1 MSNSQELG
9 ESTRCPNETVVTAEI
24 HDDEIETSNVSTSIN
39 DSCNNSNIR
48 KRPASGNSDI
58 SDNKRSR
65 NQTPVSKDEKS
76 KPKPK
81 PKAKSEMKELKDM
94 MLGLTDSMNNM
105 CISLTQRIDSL
116 EKNMSIEITQLIE
129 EKVKVEIDQVRQD
142 FNDQFNNFKDQ
153 IKGLEAKVSTQVKSY
168 SDVVKQNNCNVIIRN
183 LQEDPREESNTS
195 ILEKTVISLVRDGL
209 NLKDVF
215 IESVSRKKSHNSK
228 PGVIVAAVNNSDQ
241 KRELMKAKRNLK
253 NVHKFKDVYIENDMS
268 YSERRNEANFRTL
281 IRAFKQENQAFT
293 MNGGR
298 IVKVHHNNQSSVA
311 SGKSGEGKQNESVNG
326 RNVHQN
332 EGNNGQRQGYSNR
345 GNIRGGGRGRGRELH
360 ILGIAETH
368 LVKNNTISVDGYT
381 WFGHNRIGIHIRAKA
396 GSGGVGF
403 LVRNDLMELFNV
415 IVVEDSIDGIC
426 WLKFEDKLNLDNIFY
441 ACVVYLPPEN
451 STRAVNVHEFLE
463 SLMSQMYTIPKGNQF
478 YLCGDFNSRCGDL
491 NDFVEGIDTL
501 PERQVVDYKTNKY
514 GSIFCEFLA
523 DINCCMLNGRNN
535 SHNDYTYVSTRGLSV
550 VDYCIV
556 PYEMLKSF
564 DRFEDVD
571 IIGIVDPTRCMPDH
585 SLLSWSM
592 HLNFPVDENTEPK
605 ANAASF
611 KTKYDLGKI
620 PDDWLNSESFISDI
634 DRIICIL
641 EESEANQCDIDKTY
655 ESFINSIKSEMSEK
669 IPNKIIQISNG
680 SSNKHRRIKKPWWST
695 ELTDLWNEVCK
706 SETMYLKTKS
716 CHSKKQLRHL
726 YCQNRKLFDKNVQ
739 QAKRRY
745 WYKMQDDLTSSCDN
759 PKEFWRKI
767 GKIGIGAERQRN
779 IPMEINL
786 EDGSVS
792 TDQFQF

>member
-1 MSNSQELG
+1 M
-9 ESTRCPNETVVTAEI
+9 
-24 HDDEIETSNVSTSIN
+24 DEMY
-39 DSCNNSNIR
+39 IR
-48 KRPASGNSDI
+48 
-58 SDNKRSR
+58 
-65 NQTPVSKDEKS
+65 
-76 KPKPK
+76 
-81 PKAKSEMKELKDM
+81 MKETTANDKD
-94 MLGLTDSMNNM
+94 TA
-105 CISLTQRIDSL
+105 I
-116 EKNMSIEITQLIE
+116 
-129 EKVKVEIDQVRQD
+129 VEISEEVDAEE
-142 FNDQFNNFKDQ
+142 
-153 IKGLEAKVSTQVKSY
+153 G
-168 SDVVKQNNCNVIIRN
+168 VVKNPI
-183 LQEDPREESNTS
+183 
-195 ILEKTVISLVRDGL
+195 
-209 NLKDVF
+209 
-215 IESVSRKKSHNSK
+215 
-228 PGVIVAAVNNSDQ
+228 
-241 KRELMKAKRNLK
+241 
-253 NVHKFKDVYIENDMS
+253 
-268 YSERRNEANFRTL
+268 
-281 IRAFKQENQAFT
+281 
-293 MNGGR
+293 
-298 IVKVHHNNQSSVA
+298 
-311 SGKSGEGKQNESVNG
+311 
-326 RNVHQN
+326 
-332 EGNNGQRQGYSNR
+332 
-345 GNIRGGGRGRGRELH
+345 
-360 ILGIAETH
+360 ETH

-415 IVVEDSIDGIC
+415 IVVEDSIDGIS

-478 YLCGDFNSRCGDL
+478 YLCRDFNSRCGDL

-564 DRFEDVD
+564 D
-571 IIGIVDPTRCMPDH
+571 
-585 SLLSWSM
+585 S
-592 HLNFPVDENTEPK
+592 K
-605 ANAASF
+605 ANVASF
-611 KTKYDLGKI
+611 KTKYGLGKV
-620 PDDWLNSESFISDI
+620 PYDWLNSESFISDI

-655 ESFINSIKSEMSEK
+655 ESFVNSIKSEMSEK

-779 IPMEINL
+779 IPMEIKL

-792 TDQFQF
+792 TDPISVLNKWKNDFSSMLNVENCIQPSENVDSKDQDKCDYLLDCEITIRLFNVCYNTGKVPVLWAKGVIVPVPKCSSSDPRDPLSYRGITLAPATYKLYCGVLDCRLREKFDASDIIHNDQNGFERS

>member
-24 HDDEIETSNVSTSIN
+24 HNDEIETSNVSTSIN
-39 DSCNNSNIR
+39 NSCNNSNIR

-81 PKAKSEMKELKDM
+81 PKAKSEIKELKDM

-195 ILEKTVISLVRDGL
+195 ILKKTVISLVRDGL

-311 SGKSGEGKQNESVNG
+311 SGKSGEGKQNESSMVYEMYIRMKETTANDK
-326 RNVHQN
+326 R
-332 EGNNGQRQGYSNR
+332 YSNR
-345 GNIRGGGRGRGRELH
+345 G
-360 ILGIAETH
+360 
-368 LVKNNTISVDGYT
+368 
-381 WFGHNRIGIHIRAKA
+381 
-396 GSGGVGF
+396 
-403 LVRNDLMELFNV
+403 
-415 IVVEDSIDGIC
+415 
-426 WLKFEDKLNLDNIFY
+426 
-441 ACVVYLPPEN
+441 
-451 STRAVNVHEFLE
+451 
-463 SLMSQMYTIPKGNQF
+463 
-478 YLCGDFNSRCGDL
+478 
-491 NDFVEGIDTL
+491 
-501 PERQVVDYKTNKY
+501 KY
-514 GSIFCEFLA
+514 
-523 DINCCMLNGRNN
+523 
-535 SHNDYTYVSTRGLSV
+535 
-550 VDYCIV
+550 
-556 PYEMLKSF
+556 
-564 DRFEDVD
+564 
-571 IIGIVDPTRCMPDH
+571 
-585 SLLSWSM
+585 
-592 HLNFPVDENTEPK
+592 
-605 ANAASF
+605 
-611 KTKYDLGKI
+611 
-620 PDDWLNSESFISDI
+620 
-634 DRIICIL
+634 
-641 EESEANQCDIDKTY
+641 
-655 ESFINSIKSEMSEK
+655 
-669 IPNKIIQISNG
+669 
-680 SSNKHRRIKKPWWST
+680 
-695 ELTDLWNEVCK
+695 
-706 SETMYLKTKS
+706 
-716 CHSKKQLRHL
+716 
-726 YCQNRKLFDKNVQ
+726 
-739 QAKRRY
+739 
-745 WYKMQDDLTSSCDN
+745 
-759 PKEFWRKI
+759 
-767 GKIGIGAERQRN
+767 
-779 IPMEINL
+779 
-786 EDGSVS
+786 
-792 TDQFQF
+792 